1 MYNIDML
8 LSTLCPPAL
17 LYVGF
22 SIVQIIIDT
31 LKGAYNTALFKFIIT
46 IVFTI
51 LLNTLCR
58 QGLGIV
64 SWLIVFLPFILM
76 TFLTTLLLFV
86 FDLSPTSGKLSYQNN
101 EVKPAVKRPED
112 NHEHQG
118 QEEHPHHQEHH
129 EHHEHSQHHS
139 NNSHKIA

>member
-22 SIVQIIIDT
+22 SVVQIIIDT
-31 LKGAYNTALFKFIIT
+31 LKGSYNTALFKFIIT

-86 FDLSPTSGKLSYQNN
+86 FDLSPTTGKLSHQEH

-112 NHEHQG
+112 NHEH
-118 QEEHPHHQEHH
+118 H
-129 EHHEHSQHHS
+129 EDHEDHGHHS

>member
-22 SIVQIIIDT
+22 SVVQIIIDT
-31 LKGAYNTALFKFIIT
+31 LKGSYNTALFKFIIT

-86 FDLSPTSGKLSYQNN
+86 FDLSPTTGKLSHQEH
-101 EVKPAVKRPED
+101 EVKPVVKRPED
-112 NHEHQG
+112 NHEH
-118 QEEHPHHQEHH
+118 H
-129 EHHEHSQHHS
+129 EDHDHHS

>member
-22 SIVQIIIDT
+22 SVVQIIIDT
-31 LKGAYNTALFKFIIT
+31 LKGSYNTALFKFIIT

-86 FDLSPTSGKLSYQNN
+86 FDLSPTTGKLSHQEH

-112 NHEHQG
+112 NHEH
-118 QEEHPHHQEHH
+118 H
-129 EHHEHSQHHS
+129 EDHDHHS

>member
-1 MYNIDML
+1 ML
-8 LSTLCPPAL
+8 LSSLCPPAL

-31 LKGAYNTALFKFIIT
+31 LKGGYNTALFKFIIM

-58 QGLGIV
+58 QGLGII
-64 SWLIVFLPFILM
+64 SWFIVFIPFLLM

-86 FDLSPTSGKLSYQNN
+86 FDLSPESGKRSDREIINREPIERKEKESDQ
-101 EVKPAVKRPED
+101 D
-112 NHEHQG
+112 
-118 QEEHPHHQEHH
+118 
-129 EHHEHSQHHS
+129 SQPTSHNS
-139 NNSHKIA
+139 NKSA

>member
-1 MYNIDML
+1 ML
-8 LSTLCPPAL
+8 LSSLCPPAL

-31 LKGAYNTALFKFIIT
+31 LKGGYNTALFKFIIM

-58 QGLGIV
+58 QGLGII
-64 SWLIVFLPFILM
+64 SWFIVFIPFLLM

-86 FDLSPTSGKLSYQNN
+86 FDLSPESGKRSDRVIINSEPVERKEN
-101 EVKPAVKRPED
+101 ESD
-112 NHEHQG
+112 QD
-118 QEEHPHHQEHH
+118 
-129 EHHEHSQHHS
+129 SQPTSHNS
-139 NNSHKIA
+139 NKSA

>member
-1 MYNIDML
+1 ML
-8 LSTLCPPAL
+8 LSSLCPPAL

-31 LKGAYNTALFKFIIT
+31 LKGGYNTALFKFIIM

-58 QGLGIV
+58 QGLGII
-64 SWLIVFLPFILM
+64 SWFIVFIPFLLM

-86 FDLSPTSGKLSYQNN
+86 FDLSPESGKRSDREIINS
-101 EVKPAVKRPED
+101 KPIERKEKESD
-112 NHEHQG
+112 QD
-118 QEEHPHHQEHH
+118 
-129 EHHEHSQHHS
+129 SQPTSHNS
-139 NNSHKIA
+139 NKSA